1 MYNIYHIIMIRTTFL
16 GSDIQIQLFLLS
28 EPPKPELVFHTYYR
42 RKKEGMYFQ
51 IVLACSASA
60 IMMDILLFSSRKF
73 DSSVITSANFVIIIM
88 TIIIIIIIM
97 IIIVIIIT
105 FSSIEIL
112 RLTSCSLFLLI
123 SEDGF
128 LSRLSINHLI
138 FINEIR

>member
-16 GSDIQIQLFLLS
+16 GSDIQIQHFLLS
-28 EPPKPELVFHTYYR
+28 GPPKPELVFHTYYR

-73 DSSVITSANFVIIIM
+73 DSSVITSANFVIMIM
-88 TIIIIIIIM
+88 TISIIIM